1 MRIII
6 PMAGMGKR
14 LRPHTLTMPK
24 PLIPVAGKP
33 IIQWL
38 VEDLTKMCKGKV
50 EEIGFVLGD
59 FGKDVEKQ
67 LLNIAKQ
74 AGAKGKIYYQT
85 EPLGTAHAI
94 LCAQDMLKG
103 KVIVAFADTL
113 FSADFNI
120 EENEDGVIWVH
131 KIEDPT
137 QFGVV
142 KTDKNGVITEFVEK
156 PRVFVSDLAII
167 GVYYFKDGEFL
178 NKEMQYLIKNNIK
191 DKGEYQLTSALQNM
205 KNKGA
210 KFKVGN
216 VKEWL
221 DCGNKDATVY
231 TNQRMLDIKNV
242 HTNGTLNGENTLIIE
257 PCFVGK
263 DAVIRGSVIGPYV
276 SIGEKCI
283 IENSII
289 KNSIIQNNTT
299 IKNRIIENSMIGSQV
314 KLSSPSEDL
323 NIGDYTIQNK

>member
-1 MRIII
+1 
-6 PMAGMGKR
+6 MAGMGKR

-33 IIQWL
+33 IVQWL

-50 EEIGFVLGD
+50 EEIGFVIGD
-59 FGKDVEKQ
+59 FGKEVEKQ
-67 LLNIAKQ
+67 LLHIAEQ
-74 AGAKGKIYYQT
+74 AGAKGKLFYQT
-85 EPLGTAHAI
+85 EALGTAHAI

-142 KTDKNGVITEFVEK
+142 KTDKHGVITEFVEK
-156 PRVFVSDLAII
+156 SPVFVSDLAII

-178 NKEMQYLIKNNIK
+178 KKEMQYLIDNHVK

-231 TNQRMLDIKNV
+231 TNQRMLDIKKI
-242 HTNGTLNGENTLIIE
+242 HTNGTLKGENALVIE

-263 DAVIRGSVIGPYV
+263 NAVIRGSVIGPYV
-276 SIGEKCI
+276 SIGENCV

-299 IKNRIIENSMIGSQV
+299 INNRVIENSMIGSQV
-314 KLSSPSEDL
+314 KLNGPSEDL
-323 NIGDYTIQNK
+323 NIGDYTIQN